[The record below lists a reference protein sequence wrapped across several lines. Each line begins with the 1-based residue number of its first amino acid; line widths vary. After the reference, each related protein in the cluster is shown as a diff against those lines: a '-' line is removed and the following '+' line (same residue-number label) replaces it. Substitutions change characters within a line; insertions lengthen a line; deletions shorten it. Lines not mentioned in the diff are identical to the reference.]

1 MITLYSLK
9 NRKEKLDDVL
19 GLTFHGPLQSPLV
32 FVSVSFQLKKMAV
45 IQAIMY

>member
-9 NRKEKLDDVL
+9 NRQQKLDDVL
-19 GLTFHGPLQSPLV
+19 GLTFHRPLQSPLV

-45 IQAIMY
+45 TQATTY